1 MDVALEATGL
11 LKEKLKR
18 LLDPLTL
25 PGDSI
30 HGE

>member
-11 LKEKLKR
+11 LKEKLKG

-25 PGDSI
+25 AGGSI